1 MPQKFKIIRDYYD
14 TGEKIFPTSTI
25 QLNPGLTVLIGCN
38 GSGKT
43 TLLRQLKEQCHKLG
57 VPVFMY
63 DNYNE
68 GGHSATS
75 YAGFTG
81 NYERVAQDIMSS
93 EGEKISNNIND
104 LAAKIGAFVRKNK
117 DAEKIFILLDAID
130 SGYSVDNVVEL
141 KQDLFRFVI
150 DDCTKNGIELYIV
163 VSANEYEMA
172 RGEECFDVTACKYI
186 EIGSYDEY
194 RAVIIETRK
203 KKNKRYGWMEFEYE

>member
-1 MPQKFKIIRDYYD
+1 MSQKFKIIRDYYD
-14 TGEKIFPTSTI
+14 QGEKIFPKSTI
-25 QLNPGLTVLIGCN
+25 QLEPGLTILIGCN

-43 TLLRQLKEQCHKLG
+43 TLLRQLKGQCHELG
-57 VPVFMY
+57 VPVFTY

-68 GGHSATS
+68 GGHSATN

-104 LAAKIGAFVRKNK
+104 LAAKVGAFVRKNK

-141 KQDLFRFVI
+141 KQDFFRFVI
-150 DDCTKNGIELYIV
+150 NDCAKNGIELYIV
-163 VSANEYEMA
+163 VSANEYELA
-172 RGEECFDVTACKYI
+172 RGEACFDVSVCKYI
-186 EIGSYDEY
+186 EIGSYEEY
-194 RAVIIETRK
+194 RAVVIESRK
-203 KKNKRYGWMEFEYE
+203 KKNKRYGWAEFEYK